1 MVDLPRFDVMTK
13 VVGHGRGSLYHAA
26 DTGMVTYQVEVH
38 YRPCVYHCTSRGVLV
53 RLRKKSTEAEP
64 KACFND
70 GVVNGYLVTV
80 SYSKFTAGFSIFSI
94 FLYFF
99 KKKSKN

>member
-1 MVDLPRFDVMTK
+1 MALCMVICMAIFT
-13 VVGHGRGSLYHAA
+13 VVIA
-26 DTGMVTYQVEVH
+26 
-38 YRPCVYHCTSRGVLV
+38 

-94 FLYFF
+94 FLFFF